1 MHRARCQDIFC
12 LAFDF
17 YFFSLFFFFF
27 AVWCS
32 HRTPTPAESL
42 TTNHSYPRRNT
53 RQGRRAS
60 GGSWKE
66 EDRHTHKQQVQKDV
80 LRRMTVE
87 EISLALRADVAAL
100 RFLLVGTQGSP
111 SDVCHVFDNMERR
124 LTSSKIAF
132 FPAHETVPVLECVL
146 SNEESGLLR
155 VLNNYSEKMRFV
167 GADARD
173 ARVLKR
179 AMSFLNLFVESFQ
192 ESITIPQVEWVQSTV
207 WHIFMLLHRL
217 NKLVE
222 VQAEC
227 LGVVSSLLRSCGRRF
242 PPARLDIAK
251 VVEVC
256 VLILERKITSG
267 LRLKSNAMRLLGCM
281 CGLYTTVMLP
291 HAMRILH
298 AMVSVG
304 QQLAASDEVE
314 QVIGEGLLLAFSD
327 YSGGF
332 PLVFNGPDRDTLML
346 MYHLIKKA
354 ILLAG
359 TCQNYRFC
367 KAALALLGKRA
378 DFLKECLMDDMQDC
392 FTALRNLWSH
402 RNVEVRRAT
411 HAATAGF
418 FQALALSWSGDGQR
432 HDLAPRL
439 RCMFN
444 ALEAALREKQ
454 GRRRDLSFAIMAFGY
469 MARPFVSCFGVDYL
483 ALTFREMVNRCEV
496 MLTPTSGPV
505 EDVVRLLPY
514 FLSALALMLLELPP
528 MGSELPQLLNFTLHT
543 TLLLYPR
550 GMCSANVRSTFG
562 SALLKLLAAILYCH
576 GVEFGVVLVARWL
589 LALACVPF
597 SRGDSKKGL
606 PAAVEDVTMQKSYI
620 LLWES
625 LESPSQSVLDWGS
638 PWNLSISDAM
648 LDSLRMALR
657 RELVLAEREMLRQ
670 FDVLLLSTDEEEER
684 DEGDTDFHGPVV
696 HELGEMQLCR
706 MEDCNAFLRFT
717 SFFIG
722 SLNATFSQAIGLE
735 EVSAILVEALVSFA
749 TRHSHIAGGYACLY
763 ELLQAGL
770 RAGLSLSHAWIFLRP
785 FSRTCLHCLTIYTD
799 ELQLQSALCM
809 ISMSHFGLLETTQ
822 LLYPIEVVI
831 RHVGDKAVVADAL
844 EVLDCCLE
852 KDRALVMPPFCV
864 LLNQLTVFH
873 PAFDQLH
880 SLLARHGAQ
889 LGDGVRRGV
898 NDEALECFHGTT
910 PALPCLRRH
919 MNGAQLPLPM
929 GSTTLFLPLGSL
941 LPRATVLSFQE
952 KDRHVR
958 HAACELLRAAVGW
971 CIDHN
976 VDDLYGELFDTV
988 IVLAGASAADSGIQ
1002 VMFGALL
1009 RQCARCFALRGGRGA
1024 KVMENAIFRGTAVPH
1039 NASIRRVSIE
1049 ALVEY
1054 VQWSIKY
1061 ELRLQ
1066 LLQEDG
1072 AQENQ
1077 LKRVLLWVCL
1087 TLRGSSV
1094 WQRLGA
1100 AGVLDRLLY
1109 SLRGER
1115 AALPFVVP
1123 FTRALLAAVASMRVN
1138 ELDGED
1144 EREDRDGGGRA
1155 AVSLAGKLCRCVG
1168 RLEVYV
1174 ATNYELLVH
1183 MWQDQSVAEENE
1195 AVLRDIL
1202 LHAYREGRHTTSGT
1216 ALLRLFAAICRCMPG
1231 HTEGDVGPRRWLL
1244 THRSILRDF
1253 DLRETNP
1260 GRRLECGLQMRYMLM
1275 SNALFPSTLKRVRTE
1290 DASLDEE
1297 STYFR
1302 RVLDELDRYVAE
1314 SAAGCSESACNSAR
1328 VFFIARHLVR
1338 VLSGEVGTVAG
1349 ELLLLNRSL
1358 LQFAVRLLLAPA
1370 SLGITPGPYDEVQR
1384 VCGREIVAALS
1395 ASLRSDEGRFRELV
1409 DCLREHVPAMLWL
1422 TPQPTL
1428 LASFLSDPHT
1438 AVHTLRCLAVLVDV
1452 GLWAEVLLLPSLSH
1466 VIQRRLLE
1474 GLLEAVRDECVVKS
1488 QWGTIFCHM
1497 LLLLLL
1503 SPPPPPP
1510 PSLDDVKASKGD
1522 ESATNVPG
1530 GVGLREVLSALQR
1543 DEERFVDRKTS
1554 PVFLAAILRGE
1565 WRDAG
1570 KNGATFRYLLTEFF
1584 QVCGELLRRSGESS
1598 LQSVPFVALRGLLH
1612 DVCQGPKPAAET
1624 WALAMKKG
1632 VDALMHIGRGSS
1644 PAVLAFFLE
1653 LHRCCLRVGGSHFL
1667 ACHECDILVDIS
1679 AAVDG
1684 ERWTMRPHALLTSR
1698 VAVHLFVQGVDVLC
1712 DAVAAASA
1720 GNERPTQPYATLV
1733 EQLMRRV
1740 INDELPLDWR
1750 EVDDG
1755 SINGIHYAFVVKA
1768 LIRLVRC
1775 AAALD
1780 AALLLLLVPLLHQ
1793 TDMPQYT
1800 ALVTAVLSVLQ
1811 KLPSEA
1817 LVQLC
1822 HKSRELQQQCGLPW
1836 AVWCGLTHCLLLP
1849 SLRRLL
1855 PAVRDNFFLQHVVG
1869 LVEEASAPPSGAATL
1884 QRKTRALIMLE
1895 AAFDMTA
1902 ASVLR
1907 GPINATFTGKK
1918 DGNSGKELIIALIK
1932 ACCAARV
1939 FVPPAT
1945 IFPEAFHDALN
1956 YRQSAHRCLVAV
1968 LVATQEQEKVFT
1980 QLLLDSP
1987 GGGVW
1992 NHIVDTSL
2000 KHFFH
2005 VETNFPH
2012 MTESTAKECSDWEVR
2027 KCLATFQRLSESNT
2041 GILRQGTGG
2050 EMQCVCAVAN
2060 AVDHTFF
2067 TAHVPWVSHALFMH
2081 DEGDDNPHDR
2091 NREEGEN
2098 RAPRVKL
2105 DGVWT
2110 STCFGALLRVTDFLL
2125 SRFAVNPADGW
2136 VKEIIGLFSSTA
2148 IHVNVRLVLA
2158 RLIQM
2163 RASSFTPAANALRDS
2178 LVSLVCEEEMGE
2190 GGVHYVARDLL
2201 ELLLHWGETGVMK
2214 FTIEAARKLMAFLL
2228 RVAPHP
2234 SADVMRHNLD
2244 LVRRLVSL
2252 LKPLSPVCDRDLL
2265 CVLRGQLLAFR
2276 FGIRMCGLLID
2287 NGVLLSSVAPASL
2300 VELYHALV
2308 SCFNRNKNIAR
2319 VEEEDLLLVADVVG
2333 KELREL
2339 RDFAETAALL
2349 LRDTVKSALLF
2360 LWSRSPGVAL
2370 RVLCAIVQH
2379 DSGVVEDIPLSTL
2392 LANFMSR
2399 DATEQLAALHVIKC
2413 TLPRTAEAY
2422 ATLHD
2427 IFSGHLFILSAPV
2440 RAALYHLLVELFP
2453 LLAATEK
2460 ESLMNAFLSS
2470 DAMQIMCGSED
2481 LSLAFFKLTVCVYE
2495 VAPSSFLLARMAEGL
2510 KEPLPSVRF
2519 MLLEFLDAHVLPRD
2533 SYMSR
2538 LTALKEAITPQAV
2551 GHDVWLKHAAFL
2563 TLSLCHTAGAA
2574 RPVTGN
2580 LSASPPSFFFLGP
2593 CFLDDSPKMH
2603 GASHGLCP
2611 RASRGGLLWTHSES
2625 EDLFL
2630 QRRQEEGAENPEAST
2645 THVLSACSEDE
2656 FVGFQVPL
2664 ESFIAPLQ
2672 LLCMHDTETARCC
2685 LGPIEASVAV

>member
-1 MHRARCQDIFC
+1 
-12 LAFDF
+12 
-17 YFFSLFFFFF
+17 
-27 AVWCS
+27 
-32 HRTPTPAESL
+32 
-42 TTNHSYPRRNT
+42 
-53 RQGRRAS
+53 
-60 GGSWKE
+60 
-66 EDRHTHKQQVQKDV
+66 
-80 LRRMTVE
+80 MTVE
-87 EISLALRADVAAL
+87 EIFFSLRADVAAL
-100 RFLLVGTQGSP
+100 RFLLVGLQGSA
-111 SDVCHVFDNMERR
+111 SDACHVFDNMERR
-124 LTSSKIAF
+124 LRSSKIAF
-132 FPAHETVPVLECVL
+132 FSAHETVPLLECVL

-155 VLNNYSEKMRFV
+155 VLNDYCEKMRFF
-167 GADARD
+167 GTDARD

-179 AMSFLNLFVESFQ
+179 AMSFFNLFFESFQ
-192 ESITIPQVEWVQSTV
+192 ESVTIPQVEEVHSTV
-207 WHIFMLLHRL
+207 WHTFMLLHRL
-217 NKLVE
+217 SKHVE

-227 LGVVSSLLRSCGRRF
+227 LGVLSALLRSCGQRLS
-242 PPARLDIAK
+242 PARLDVAK

-267 LRLKSNAMRLLGCM
+267 LRLRSNAMRLLGCM
-281 CGLYTTVMLP
+281 CGVYTTLMSP

-298 AMVSVG
+298 ALVSVG
-304 QQLAASDEVE
+304 QHLVASDEVE

-378 DFLKECLMDDMQDC
+378 DFLKECLMNDMQDC
-392 FTALRNLWSH
+392 FTALRHLWSH

-418 FQALALSWSGDGQR
+418 FRALALSWSGDNQR

-439 RCMFN
+439 RYMLH
-444 ALEAALREKQ
+444 ALEATMRDKQ
-454 GRRRDLSFAIMAFGY
+454 GKSRDLSFAIMAFGY
-469 MARPFVSCFGVDYL
+469 MARPLVSCFGVDYL
-483 ALTFREMVNRCEV
+483 ALTFHEMVKRCEV
-496 MLTPTSGPV
+496 LLTLTSGPV

-514 FLSALALMLLELPP
+514 FLSALASMLLELPP

-543 TLLLYPR
+543 TLFLYPR
-550 GMCSANVRSTFG
+550 GMCSENIRSTFG

-589 LALACVPF
+589 LALACVSF
-597 SRGDSKKGL
+597 SCWDPKKGL
-606 PAAVEDVTMQKSYI
+606 PTAVEDVNMQKSYI

-625 LESPSQSVLDWGS
+625 LQSHSHSVLDWGS

-657 RELVLAEREMLRQ
+657 RELVSAELEMLRQ
-670 FDVLLLSTDEEEER
+670 FDVSLLSTEEEAR
-684 DEGDTDFHGPVV
+684 DGGDTDFHWPVV
-696 HELGEMQLCR
+696 HELGEMQLCS

-722 SLNATFSQAIGLE
+722 SLDATFSEAIGLE
-735 EVSAILVEALVSFA
+735 EVAAILVEALVSFA
-749 TRHSHIAGGYACLY
+749 TRHTQIAGGYTCLH
-763 ELLQAGL
+763 ELLQAGW
-770 RAGLSLSHAWIFLRP
+770 RAGLSLSHAWIFLRS
-785 FSRTCLHCLTIYTD
+785 FSRTCLNCLTIYTD

-809 ISMSHFGLLETTQ
+809 ISMSHFGLLETAQ

-831 RHVGDKAVVADAL
+831 RHADDTAAVADAL

-852 KDRALVMPPFCV
+852 KDRALVMPPFCA
-864 LLNQLTVFH
+864 LLSQLTVFN
-873 PAFDQLH
+873 PAFGQLH
-880 SLLARHGAQ
+880 SLLVRHGAQ

-898 NDEALECFHGTT
+898 KDEVLECRHGTT

-919 MNGAQLPLPM
+919 MDGAQLPLPM

-941 LPRATVLSFQE
+941 LPRATMLSFQE
-952 KDRHVR
+952 KDCQLRL
-958 HAACELLRAAVGW
+958 AACELLRAAVGW
-971 CIDHN
+971 CIEHN

-988 IVLAGASAADSGIQ
+988 IVLAGASAAGSGIQ

-1049 ALVEY
+1049 ALAEY
-1054 VQWSIKY
+1054 VQWSLKY

-1072 AQENQ
+1072 AQESQ
-1077 LKRVLLWVCL
+1077 LKSVLLWVCL
-1087 TLRGSSV
+1087 TLRGPSA

-1100 AGVLDRLLY
+1100 AGVLDRLLHL
-1109 SLRGER
+1109 LRCER

-1123 FTRALLAAVASMRVN
+1123 FTRALLAALASMRMN
-1138 ELDGED
+1138 EWDGGD
-1144 EREDRDGGGRA
+1144 EREGDGGGRA
-1155 AVSLAGKLCRCVG
+1155 AVSLAGNLCRCVR

-1174 ATNYELLVH
+1174 ATNCELLVH
-1183 MWQDQSVAEENE
+1183 MWQDRNVAEENE

-1202 LHAYREGRHTTSGT
+1202 LHAYREGCHTASGA

-1231 HTEGDVGPRRWLL
+1231 YTEGDVGPRRWLL
-1244 THRSILRDF
+1244 THLSILRDF
-1253 DLRETNP
+1253 DLRETIP
-1260 GRRLECGLQMRYMLM
+1260 GRRLECGLQMHYMLV
-1275 SNALFPSTLKRVRTE
+1275 SNALFPSTLKRTRTE

-1297 STYFR
+1297 STCFR
-1302 RVLDELDRYVAE
+1302 RVLEELDRYVAE
-1314 SAAGCSESACNSAR
+1314 SAAGCSDSACISAR
-1328 VFFIARHLVR
+1328 VLFIARHLVR
-1338 VLSGEVGTVAG
+1338 VLSGEVGTVASK
-1349 ELLLLNRSL
+1349 LLLLNRSL
-1358 LQFAVRLLLAPA
+1358 PQFAARLLLAPT
-1370 SLGITPGPYDEVQR
+1370 SLGITPGPYYEVQR
-1384 VCGREIVAALS
+1384 LCGRELVAALS
-1395 ASLRSDEGRFRELV
+1395 VSLRSDEGRFRELV
-1409 DCLREHVPAMLWL
+1409 DCLREHVPATLWL
-1422 TPQPTL
+1422 TPQPNL
-1428 LASFLSDPHT
+1428 LEFFLSDPHT
-1438 AVHTLRCLAVLVDV
+1438 AVHTLRSLAVLVDL

-1474 GLLEAVRDECVVKS
+1474 GLLEAVRDECVVNS

-1503 SPPPPPP
+1503 SPLPP
-1510 PSLDDVKASKGD
+1510 PSLDDAKARKGG
-1522 ESATNVPG
+1522 ENVTNVPKG
-1530 GVGLREVLSALQR
+1530 FGLREVLSAVQR

-1554 PVFLAAILRGE
+1554 PVFLAAILRGD

-1570 KNGATFRYLLTEFF
+1570 KNGATLRYLLTELF
-1584 QVCGELLRRSGESS
+1584 QVCGELLQRSGESS
-1598 LQSVPFVALRGLLH
+1598 LQSAPFVALRGLLH
-1612 DVCQGPKPAAET
+1612 DVHQGPKPAAET
-1624 WALAMKKG
+1624 WALAMKRG
-1632 VDALMHIGRGSS
+1632 VDALMHIGRGGS

-1653 LHRCCLRVGGSHFL
+1653 VHRCCLRVGGSHFL
-1667 ACHECDILVDIS
+1667 ACHEYDILVDIS

-1733 EQLMRRV
+1733 EQLMRRA

-1755 SINGIHYAFVVKA
+1755 SINGIHYAFVVRA
-1768 LIRLVRC
+1768 LIRIVRC
-1775 AAALD
+1775 TAALD
-1780 AALLLLLVPLLHQ
+1780 AALLLSLVPLLHQ

-1800 ALVTAVLSVLQ
+1800 ALVTAVSSVLQ

-1817 LVQLC
+1817 LVELC

-1836 AVWCGLTHCLLLP
+1836 AVWWGLTHRLLLP

-1855 PAVRDNFFLQHVVG
+1855 PAVRDKFFLQHVVG

-1895 AAFDMTA
+1895 AVFDMTA

-1907 GPINATFTGKK
+1907 GPINAAFTGKK
-1918 DGNSGKELIIALIK
+1918 DGSSGKELIIALIK

-1945 IFPEAFHDALN
+1945 FSPEAFHDALN

-1980 QLLLDSP
+1980 RLLLNSP

-1992 NHIVDTSL
+1992 NQIVDTSF

-2005 VETNFPH
+2005 VETNFPY
-2012 MTESTAKECSDWEVR
+2012 MTECRAKECSDWEVR
-2027 KCLATFQRLSESNT
+2027 KCVATFQRLAESNT
-2041 GILRQGTGG
+2041 GILRQGTGA
-2050 EMQCVCAVAN
+2050 EVQCVYAVDN
-2060 AVDHTFF
+2060 AVDHTFL
-2067 TAHVPWVSHALFMH
+2067 TANLPWLSHALVMH
-2081 DEGDDNPHDR
+2081 DEGDDKPHNR
-2091 NREEGEN
+2091 KREEKEN

-2105 DGVWT
+2105 DGVWI

-2178 LVSLVCEEEMGE
+2178 LVSLVCEEGMGE

-2201 ELLLHWGETGVMK
+2201 ELLFHWGETGAMN
-2214 FTIEAARKLMAFLL
+2214 FTAEAARKLMLFLF
-2228 RVAPHP
+2228 RDAPHP
-2234 SADVMRHNLD
+2234 SADVMQHNLD

-2265 CVLRGQLLAFR
+2265 HVLRGQVLAFR

-2300 VELYHALV
+2300 VDLYHALV
-2308 SCFNRNKNIAR
+2308 SCFNRNKNIAT
-2319 VEEEDLLLVADVVG
+2319 VEEEELLVVADVVG
-2333 KELREL
+2333 KELRGL
-2339 RDFAETAALL
+2339 RDFAETDALL
-2349 LRDTVKSALLF
+2349 LRDTVRSALLC

-2370 RVLCAIVQH
+2370 RVLSAIVQH

-2413 TLPRTAEAY
+2413 TLSRAAEAY

-2427 IFSGHLFILSAPV
+2427 IFSGHLFTLSAPV
-2440 RAALYHLLVELFP
+2440 RVALYYLLVELFP
-2453 LLAATEK
+2453 LLTAAEK
-2460 ESLMNAFLSS
+2460 ESFMNAFLSP

-2481 LSLAFFKLTVCVYE
+2481 TNLAFFKLAVRVYE
-2495 VAPSSFLLARMAEGL
+2495 VAPSSFLLARVAEGL

-2533 SYMSR
+2533 SYVSR
-2538 LTALKEAITPQAV
+2538 LAALKEAITPQTV
-2551 GHDVWLKHAAFL
+2551 GHDVWLKHAAVL

-2574 RPVTGN
+2574 CPATGN
-2580 LSASPPSFFFLGP
+2580 LIASPPSFAFLGP
-2593 CFLDDSPKMH
+2593 CFLNDPLKRH
-2603 GASHGLCP
+2603 GVSHELCP
-2611 RASRGGLLWTHSES
+2611 RASRGGLPGAHSES

-2630 QRRQEEGAENPEAST
+2630 QRHREEGAEKPEASIT
-2645 THVLSACSEDE
+2645 RALPVCSEAE
-2656 FVGFQVPL
+2656 FVGFQVPS
-2664 ESFIAPLQ
+2664 ESFVAPLQ
-2672 LLCMHDTETARCC
+2672 LLCMHDTETARCF
-2685 LGPIEASVAV
+2685 LGHIEGSVAV